1 MKKNTE
7 ILKCI
12 FNSLKTMVFDAISF
26 NSKFT
31 PKTSAYSKFTPKTS
45 AFTFLVIDISFI
57 NHGLSWKALD
67 IWLKT
72 DIEWVILLYFRTY
85 FASVYK
91 IEGKGPFVFI
101 YLFIFNFK
109 NIICHHIYLH
119 SEFEEQDVC
128 ALTHVT
134 CGRDGIPPAIVLVI
148 SKQGNYCLWLGC
160 FGDFITF

>member
-72 DIEWVILLYFRTY
+72 DIEWVILFYFRTY

-101 YLFIFNFK
+101 YLFFFNLKTLSATIF
-109 NIICHHIYLH
+109 ICIQNLKSKMCVHL
-119 SEFEEQDVC
+119 
-128 ALTHVT
+128 
-134 CGRDGIPPAIVLVI
+134 PMWPAGGMAFLL
-148 SKQGNYCLWLGC
+148 SLCLWYRSKGIIVC
-160 FGDFITF
+160 D